1 MIKSAY
7 LKEKRRHHMDAVVKP
22 LVPAKAASKIT
33 HKKPSRDEVE
43 AAVRTLLLWT
53 GDNPDREGLLDTP
66 KRVAKAFKELFGG
79 YEQNPH
85 EELDRVFE
93 EVDGYDDMVLVRDI
107 PFHSHCEHH
116 MVPFIGKAHIAYF
129 PEGGVVGL
137 SKLARVVDIY
147 ARRLQTQEAMSAQI
161 TDCISDVLKPR
172 GLAVMLEAEHM
183 CMAMRGIQ
191 KQGVSTVTTQFT
203 GVFRDD
209 PTEQMRFFTM
219 LRGSK

>member
-1 MIKSAY
+1 
-7 LKEKRRHHMDAVVKP
+7 MDAVVKP
-22 LVPAKAASKIT
+22 LSLAKAAPRKL

-53 GDNPDREGLLDTP
+53 GDDPNREGLLDTP

-79 YEQNPH
+79 YDQDPR
-85 EELDRVFE
+85 EELERVFE
-93 EVDGYDDMVLVRDI
+93 EVDGYDDMVLLRDI

-129 PEGGVVGL
+129 PQGGVVGL

-161 TDCISDVLKPR
+161 TECIDDVLKPR

-219 LRGSK
+219 LRGTR

>member
-1 MIKSAY
+1 
-7 LKEKRRHHMDAVVKP
+7 MDAVVKP
-22 LVPAKAASKIT
+22 LSVALAAPRKT
-33 HKKPSRDEVE
+33 RKKPSRDEVE

-53 GDNPDREGLLDTP
+53 GDDPDREGLLDTP

-79 YEQNPH
+79 YEQDPR
-85 EELDRVFE
+85 EELERVFE
-93 EVDGYDDMVLVRDI
+93 EVDGYDDMVLLRDI

-129 PEGGVVGL
+129 PQGGVVGL
-137 SKLARVVDIY
+137 SKLARVVDIF

-161 TDCISDVLKPR
+161 VECIDDVLKPR

-209 PTEQMRFFTM
+209 PAEQMRFFTM
-219 LRGSK
+219 LRGSRG

>member
-1 MIKSAY
+1 
-7 LKEKRRHHMDAVVKP
+7 MDAVVKP
-22 LVPAKAASKIT
+22 LSVALAAPRKLR
-33 HKKPSRDEVE
+33 KKPSRDEVE

-53 GDNPDREGLLDTP
+53 GDDPDREGLLDTP

-79 YEQNPH
+79 YDQNPR
-85 EELDRVFE
+85 EELERVFE

-129 PEGGVVGL
+129 PQGGVVGL

-161 TDCISDVLKPR
+161 VECIDDVLKPR

-209 PTEQMRFFTM
+209 PAEQMRFFTM
-219 LRGSK
+219 LRGSRG

>member
-1 MIKSAY
+1 
-7 LKEKRRHHMDAVVKP
+7 MDAVVKP
-22 LVPAKAASKIT
+22 LSVVPTAPRKT
-33 HKKPSRDEVE
+33 HRKPVREDVE

-53 GDNPDREGLLDTP
+53 GDDPDREGLVDTP
-66 KRVAKAFKELFGG
+66 RRVAKAFKELFGG
-79 YEQNPH
+79 YEQDPR
-85 EELDRVFE
+85 EELERVFE
-93 EVDGYDDMVLVRDI
+93 EVDGFDDMVLLRDI

-116 MVPFIGKAHIAYF
+116 MVPFIGKAHIGYF
-129 PEGGVVGL
+129 PQGGVVGL

-161 TDCISDVLKPR
+161 TDCINDVLKPR

-203 GVFRDD
+203 GLFRDE
-209 PTEQMRFFTM
+209 PSEQMRFFTM
-219 LRGSK
+219 LKAGK